1 MSDEPLP
8 SSEIILYQTEDGGPR
23 VPVRL
28 QDKTAWLTQQHMAE
42 LFQTT
47 KQNIGQHLKSIF
59 AEGELVQDS
68 VVKESFT
75 TAADGKNYATRFYN
89 LDAIISVGYRVKSA
103 VATRFRIWA
112 TQRLREYIV
121 KGFVLDDE
129 RLKNPDLP
137 FDYFEELMRRIQDIR
152 TSERRFYQKITNSTR
167 RALITTRRRRSACC
181 FSRRCRTRCIGPSP
195 GRRRPRSSTSG
206 WIRRSRISG

>member
-1 MSDEPLP
+1 MSKDSETPPP
-8 SSEIILYQTEDGGPR
+8 SGGQFLVYQTQDGKLKID
-23 VPVRL
+23 VRFEGE
-28 QDKTAWLTQQHMAE
+28 TVWLTQQHMAE

-47 KQNIGQHLKSIF
+47 KQNIGLHLKSIF

-68 VVKESFT
+68 VVKDSFT
-75 TAADGKNYATRFYN
+75 TAADGKNYATKFYN

-129 RLKNPDLP
+129 RLKNPDQP
-137 FDYFEELMRRIQDIR
+137 FDYFEELMRRIQDIPHL
-152 TSERRFYQKITNSTR
+152 TR
-167 RALITTRRRRSACC
+167 DGASQSRAGIRQVQGARSQC
-181 FSRRCRTRCIGPSP
+181 PSVS
-195 GRRRPRSSTSG
+195 GR
-206 WIRRSRISG
+206 